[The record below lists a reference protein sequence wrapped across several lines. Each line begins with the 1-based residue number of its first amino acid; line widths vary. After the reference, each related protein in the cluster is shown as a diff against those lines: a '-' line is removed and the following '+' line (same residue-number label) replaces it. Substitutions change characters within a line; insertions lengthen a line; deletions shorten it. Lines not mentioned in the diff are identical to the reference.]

1 MNKKMYLISNII
13 LAPIKDLE
21 FFDID
26 LICERMSDVDLGKL
40 DDDKDAFLE
49 AAYKNLNLKC
59 NIKSIDEIKLMFK
72 KYYPYL
78 FHRDANLSKLLSE
91 CELGG
96 VNSAKLN
103 RDEIIRKFFINKYI
117 EILKKLSKSLL
128 SIRDGEVV
136 YKYWKTQSDEELFG
150 PFEELD
156 KVHLFCIVTKLIPID
171 MLTMICLSGIENKE
185 EFNGVYHYINV
196 ADAPMNDLLCSGV
209 AENHLH
215 ASASYN
221 FTFLWE
227 LCMNDFLKAK
237 DMSKFRKS
245 LFASNVSV
253 DKYIAFAK
261 FLRLVLSLYLKDVLN
276 GFENSSINKWLEN
289 NFEERNKEVL
299 YKLLKLINEKNQ
311 LQEIEKTEIEDLIE
325 FLTKRFNITKNEE
338 HKDYVLGIFD
348 SDEVVTYGEII
359 LNHNIL
365 KAINAFRD
373 NGKISEYINLFDVFH
388 KYIAIKCEFHQQVT
402 QSSTVKGLD
411 FFRTYFS
418 RATGNFGYFEYSE
431 YFTKVQIR
439 SILQSKYIKKA
450 EFRFSLSADI
460 NTTKKRIR
468 QFLKAYKDI
477 LIEDYGCY
485 SETDKYSLKR
495 DFPRIGII
503 YHLIKRE
510 DNIEKCCYLK
520 GQNYF
525 EKIQSNY
532 IKQVREIIKLR
543 NEIPYLSRFV
553 VGLDAASLENNTP
566 VHIFSPVFQEA
577 RDMTTERLRIND
589 SFGNQFRPQSLF
601 FTFHAGEDFRHLL
614 SGLRRMDEVVEYC
627 KFHSGDRIGH
637 GTALGLDAQKWLK
650 ENPIVIIPRG
660 EYLDNLIWAWSV
672 YSKYSNISSKAFI
685 FLERKILELT
695 KEIYDKFGN
704 ITVGTVYDSYTKRFE
719 MISDKHKARKFNK
732 EKSKN
737 DSEDDIK
744 EYSDYMGY
752 CEFESECNEINCNSE
767 FIHSMHNCKHY
778 LEKIV
783 EPIYVNPNGLEFEI
797 ILEMQNYLR
806 EKIAKKGI
814 VIEVNPSSNQ
824 VIGEM
829 DTIFDNQLYKLN
841 LAGDESKKNVMV
853 CVNSDDPLVFNTNA
867 ANELS
872 FIYYGMIKSGVGMES
887 ALKWIEKI
895 RKTGMDTSFIRSD
908 ISDEE
913 YLKSLKLL
921 IEELEDYR
929 YSV

>member
-26 LICERMSDVDLGKL
+26 LICERISAVDLGKL

-59 NIKSIDEIKLMFK
+59 SIKSIDEIKLMFK

-96 VNSAKLN
+96 VNSAGLN

-156 KVHLFCIVTKLIPID
+156 KVHLFCIVIKLIPID
-171 MLTMICLSGIENKE
+171 MLTMICLSGIDSKYD
-185 EFNGVYHYINV
+185 FNGFYHHINV

-209 AENHLH
+209 SENHLH

-227 LCMNDFLKAK
+227 LCMNDFLQVK
-237 DMSKFRKS
+237 DMSSFSKS
-245 LFASNVSV
+245 LFASSVSV
-253 DKYIAFAK
+253 DKYMAFAK
-261 FLRLVLSLYLKDVLN
+261 LLRLVLSLYVKYTMDSLERN
-276 GFENSSINKWLEN
+276 SINIWLKC
-289 NFEERNKEVL
+289 NFYESNKEL
-299 YKLLKLINEKNQ
+299 FDKLLKLINEKNQ
-311 LQEIEKTEIEDLIE
+311 LYMVEKVEIESIIEKLRIVFDITE
-325 FLTKRFNITKNEE
+325 NENQ
-338 HKDYVLGIFD
+338 KDYVLGIFESED
-348 SDEVVTYGEII
+348 IVTYGETIF
-359 LNHNIL
+359 NHNIL
-365 KAINAFRD
+365 KTINDFKDVR
-373 NGKISEYINLFDVFH
+373 KTTEYINLFYVFH

-402 QSSTVKGLD
+402 QSSTIKGLD
-411 FFRTYFS
+411 FFRTYFG
-418 RATGNFGYFEYSE
+418 RATRNFGYFGHNE

-439 SILQSKYIKKA
+439 SILQSKYIKKV
-450 EFRFSLSADI
+450 EFRFSLEADI
-460 NTTKKRIR
+460 NNTKKSIR
-468 QFLKAYKDI
+468 LFLKAYKDI
-477 LIEDYGCY
+477 LKEDYGCY
-485 SETDKYSLKR
+485 CEDEKYVLKR
-495 DFPRIGII
+495 DFPRLGIV
-503 YHLIKRE
+503 YHLVKRE

-525 EKIQSNY
+525 EKIQSSY
-532 IKQVREIIKLR
+532 IKQVGEIIKLR
-543 NEIPYLSRFV
+543 NEVPYLSRFV

-566 VHIFSPVFQEA
+566 VHIFAPVFQAA
-577 RDMTTERLRIND
+577 RDMNTERLRMSD
-589 SFGNQFRPQSLF
+589 SFGNQFKPQSLF

-614 SGLRRMDEVVEYC
+614 SGLRRMDEVVDYC

-637 GTALGLDAQKWLK
+637 GTALGLDANKWLK

-672 YSKYSNISSKAFI
+672 YSQYSNISSKAFI

-695 KEIYDKFGN
+695 KDIYEKFGN
-704 ITVGTVYDSYTKRFE
+704 ITVGMVYDSYKKRFE
-719 MISDKHKARKFNK
+719 RILDKHKDMKFDE
-732 EKSKN
+732 EKIKN
-737 DSEDDIK
+737 DSEG
-744 EYSDYMGY
+744 YSDYIGS
-752 CEFESECNEINCNSE
+752 CEFQSECNEINCNSD
-767 FIHSMHNCKHY
+767 FISSMHNCKHY
-778 LEKIV
+778 LEKLV
-783 EPIYVNPNGLEFEI
+783 EPIYVNPTDLEFEI
-797 ILEMQNYLR
+797 TLEMQNYLR

-824 VIGEM
+824 IIGEM

-841 LAGDESKKNVMV
+841 LVGEESKKNVMV

-872 FIYYGMIKSGVGMES
+872 FIYYGMIKSGVSMES
-887 ALKWIEKI
+887 ALNWIEKI

-913 YLKSLKLL
+913 YLKSLDIL
-921 IEELEDYR
+921 IKELKDPK